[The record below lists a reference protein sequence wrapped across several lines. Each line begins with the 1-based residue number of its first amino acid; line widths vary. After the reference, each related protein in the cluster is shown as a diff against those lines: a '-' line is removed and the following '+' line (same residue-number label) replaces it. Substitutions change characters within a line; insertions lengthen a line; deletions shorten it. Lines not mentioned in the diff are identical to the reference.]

1 MKITWTNCAD
11 AMPPINSIVLIRSEV
26 TGVIKK
32 SNGAQLRFLHT
43 SNSNRTISW
52 APYTEEKWKELNK

>member
-26 TGVIKK
+26 TGMIKK
-32 SNGAQLRFLHT
+32 LNGVLIGALRYLNCT
-43 SNSNRTISW
+43 SWGSHMITVAGSVL
-52 APYTEEKWKELNK
+52 KQD

>member
-26 TGVIKK
+26 TGMIKK
-32 SNGAQLRFLHT
+32 LNGELVAV
-43 SNSNRTISW
+43 
-52 APYTEEKWKELNK
+52 PKTEYLPEILKEQA